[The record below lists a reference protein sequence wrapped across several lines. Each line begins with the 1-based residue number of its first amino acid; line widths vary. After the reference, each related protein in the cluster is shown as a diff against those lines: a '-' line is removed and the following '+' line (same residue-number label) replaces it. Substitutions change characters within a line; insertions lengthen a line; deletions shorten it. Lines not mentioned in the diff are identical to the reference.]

1 MKYLIT
7 ENFGKKLN
15 LFFTDKCKI
24 SNNVILTKQN
34 ETLNDKKK
42 FQHEYF
48 TEIKKIKENF
58 DNENFF

>member
-15 LFFTDKCKI
+15 LFFTDKCKT

-34 ETLNDKKK
+34 ETLNDKKIPK
-42 FQHEYF
+42 FSE
-48 TEIKKIKENF
+48 
-58 DNENFF
+58 

>member
-15 LFFTDKCKI
+15 LFFTDKCKT

-34 ETLNDKKK
+34 ETLNDKKIPTP
-42 FQHEYF
+42 F
-48 TEIKKIKENF
+48 TSISRK
-58 DNENFF
+58 